1 MHYAPALIDTCQVPL
16 PSEGGHV
23 HQLQTLEIHMQVG
36 IRAIGT
42 LEPID
47 TLYTACRTIAPSA
60 PTGGVEYP
68 TIACS
73 I

>member
-1 MHYAPALIDTCQVPL
+1 MHVCLVDNGQIPL
-16 PSEGGHV
+16 QSEGCHV

-68 TIACS
+68 TIACCV
-73 I
+73 